1 MAENENE
8 KLLPSVPVLS
18 EYAVVKQEL
27 TTKIDKLN
35 SIEHLTEENK
45 KEVNNGIAE
54 INKVKDRISRYRID
68 ETNRFLAYIQPYI
81 DKCKELEKLC
91 TNGLSKIKSKVKEL
105 EDKERQDKISD
116 IKVLFNFTVEQ
127 DYTSLQNILK
137 FEMFFEDKFANKTSS
152 MTMIEKLLKEWLQ
165 SKSSDIKFIKNS
177 TDEPEAIL
185 AIYLG
190 NGLKLTDAIEEYQKR
205 FASEAEIKAAIATER
220 TKPVVNTFEKKL
232 DIIVKIKQ
240 LPKSKV
246 AALQS
251 FLDGLGVEFEVEAQ
265 K

>member
-27 TTKIDKLN
+27 TAKIDKLN

-45 KEVNNGIAE
+45 KEVKNGIAE

-81 DKCKELEKLC
+81 DKCKELEELC

>member
-27 TTKIDKLN
+27 TTKIEKLN
-35 SIEHLTEENK
+35 SIQYLTEENK
-45 KEVNNGIAE
+45 KEVKNGIAE

-91 TNGLSKIKSKVKEL
+91 TDGLGSIKAKVKEL
-105 EDKERQDKISD
+105 EDKEKADKKSD
-116 IKVLFNFTVEQ
+116 INVMFNFVIEQ
-127 DYTSLQNILK
+127 DHPELKNLIK
-137 FEMFFEDKFANKTSS
+137 FEMFFVEKYANKTSS
-152 MTMIEKLLKEWLQ
+152 MTIIEKELNTWLGQ
-165 SKSSDIKFIKNS
+165 RASDVKFIKNN
-177 TDEPEAIL
+177 TDEPQAIL
-185 AIYLG
+185 GIYLS
-190 NGLKLTDAIEEYQKR
+190 NGLNLTAAIEEYQKR
-205 FASEAEIKAAIATER
+205 FASEAEIKAAIAAEE
-220 TKPVVNTFEKKL
+220 TKPAANTFEKKL
-232 DIIVKIKQ
+232 DIIIEIKQ

-251 FLDGLGVEFEVEAQ
+251 FLDGLGVEFEVKAQ
-265 K
+265 